1 MNDWEIIFINK
12 TVSQILLVGNSFE
25 RGYVILMKITVIN
38 FYSQLIFISACDM
51 LWLSDDYLLILMLK
65 VILSLVYHV
74 ISETYVQ
81 FLTITRIFRIENCK
95 KISYCESSSNV
106 KSKFIQTRCRNA
118 FENVSLIW
126 LPECTCMFLNL
137 QKIIEDVFQNFY
149 VSLGTNTSSLLKN
162 PI

>member
-1 MNDWEIIFINK
+1 MNDWEIILINK
-12 TVSQILLVGNSFE
+12 TVPQILLVGNSFE
-25 RGYVILMKITVIN
+25 RRYVILMKVTVIN

-95 KISYCESSSNV
+95 KISYCKSSSNV
-106 KSKFIQTRCRNA
+106 KSKFIQTRCRNT

>member
-12 TVSQILLVGNSFE
+12 TVPQILLVGNSFE
-25 RGYVILMKITVIN
+25 RGYVILMKVTVIN

-95 KISYCESSSNV
+95 KIYYCKSSSNV
-106 KSKFIQTRCRNA
+106 KSKFIQTRCRNT